1 MRVLRFCAALI
12 IGVIMKKL
20 VNIVVM
26 TGLVSMPA
34 LALADE
40 AASPLSA
47 NIGVTS
53 DYLFRGISQTA
64 HDPALQGGV
73 DYANPNGLYL
83 GVWGS
88 NVSWVKDGGFENN
101 SSLEGDLYGG
111 YKGKAGDFGYDV
123 GAITYYYP
131 GDQIGGMPSPNTT
144 ELYLG
149 GSWKFLSAK
158 YSHAVSPNFIGW
170 VNPVTG
176 DNSRGSDYLELN
188 ANYDM
193 GSGWG
198 LIGHVGHQSVENYSA
213 ADYTDYKL
221 GVSKDVGFG
230 VVSVAYSDTNA
241 NSAPYTVAGKNLA
254 DGRGILSFTKS
265 F

>member
-64 HDPALQGGV
+64 HNPALQGGV

-83 GVWGS
+83 GV
-88 NVSWVKDGGFENN
+88 
-101 SSLEGDLYGG
+101 
-111 YKGKAGDFGYDV
+111 
-123 GAITYYYP
+123 
-131 GDQIGGMPSPNTT
+131 
-144 ELYLG
+144 
-149 GSWKFLSAK
+149 
-158 YSHAVSPNFIGW
+158 
-170 VNPVTG
+170 
-176 DNSRGSDYLELN
+176 
-188 ANYDM
+188 
-193 GSGWG
+193 
-198 LIGHVGHQSVENYSA
+198 
-213 ADYTDYKL
+213 
-221 GVSKDVGFG
+221 
-230 VVSVAYSDTNA
+230 
-241 NSAPYTVAGKNLA
+241 
-254 DGRGILSFTKS
+254 
-265 F
+265 